1 MNAMTPTEKRKFMRL
16 DSLHLLDYLI
26 VDTEGYEGEYS
37 MGRTLDVS
45 INGVTMETV
54 KPIPIGVN
62 LILTLGIED
71 DLVDISGRPT
81 HTEPHDSRYITG
93 IEFTKVSAENRAILN
108 KYVDEFQARKETLL
122 QQDDF
127 PPSQE

>member
-1 MNAMTPTEKRKFMRL
+1 MTSTEKRKFIRL

-26 VDTEGYEGEYS
+26 VDNEGNEGEYS

-45 INGVTMETV
+45 INGITMETV
-54 KPIPIGVN
+54 KPVSMGVN
-62 LILTLGIED
+62 LVLTLGIEE

-93 IEFTKVSAENRAILN
+93 IEFTKVSAENRAILR
-108 KYVDEFQARKETLL
+108 KYIDEFQARKETLL

-127 PPSQE
+127 PPS

>member
-1 MNAMTPTEKRKFMRL
+1 MNAMTPTEKRKFIRL

-26 VDTEGYEGEYS
+26 IDNEGNEGEYS

-45 INGVTMETV
+45 INGITMETV
-54 KPIPIGVN
+54 KAVSMGVN
-62 LILTLGIED
+62 LVLTLGIEE

-93 IEFTKVSAENRAILN
+93 IEFTKVSAENRAILR
-108 KYVDEFQARKETLL
+108 KYIDEFQARKETLL

-127 PPSQE
+127 PPS